1 MENVLCMQFF
11 TFFLKGKNHTDD
23 VQVWKTHK
31 CIKLNA
37 LGITGLHT
45 VSFSVAVLLS
55 TILTDDE
62 E

>member
-1 MENVLCMQFF
+1 MYGACNFLRFS
-11 TFFLKGKNHTDD
+11 LKGKNHTDD
-23 VQVWKTHK
+23 VQISKTHK
-31 CIKLNA
+31 CIKPNA